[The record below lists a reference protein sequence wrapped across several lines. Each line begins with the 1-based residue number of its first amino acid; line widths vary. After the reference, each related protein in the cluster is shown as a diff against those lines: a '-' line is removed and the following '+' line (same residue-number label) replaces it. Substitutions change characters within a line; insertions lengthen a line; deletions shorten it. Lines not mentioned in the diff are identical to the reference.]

1 MNKAGSLYLIF
12 IEEAR
17 ELVESL
23 ENDLLVLESNMTDRS
38 LIDQI
43 FRAVHTL
50 KGSSGMV
57 EYSLFTS
64 LAHEFENVLSRV
76 RSGELKITG
85 NLITMFL
92 NSTDVL
98 KQLVETDPKNAE
110 SKMGHEVKVAV
121 ENIKKF
127 RGIKSSEIGRAHV

>member
-98 KQLVETDPKNAE
+98 K
-110 SKMGHEVKVAV
+110 
-121 ENIKKF
+121 
-127 RGIKSSEIGRAHV
+127 IGRAHV